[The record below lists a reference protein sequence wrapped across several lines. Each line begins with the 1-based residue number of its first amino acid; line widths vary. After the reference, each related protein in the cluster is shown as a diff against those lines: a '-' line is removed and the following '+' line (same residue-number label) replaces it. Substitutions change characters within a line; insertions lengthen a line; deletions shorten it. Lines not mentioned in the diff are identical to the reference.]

1 MTTSDRLPSPSRPQ
15 QPRRLRRPSSRRV
28 TALAATAA
36 LFLGLGGASAVAET
50 TDQQSPR
57 HRVVATPD
65 APAAIGPYSQ
75 GISAGNLTF
84 VSGQLPIDP
93 RTRAIPAGA
102 SVEEQT
108 RQVLRNVE
116 AVLEAD
122 GMSMSHV
129 VSTTVYLADLDDF
142 ARFNAAYAE
151 YFGSAAPP
159 ARATVEVARVP
170 RDAKVEI
177 SAIAVR

>member
-1 MTTSDRLPSPSRPQ
+1 VL
-15 QPRRLRRPSSRRV
+15 V
-28 TALAATAA
+28 
-36 LFLGLGGASAVAET
+36 GGVGGASAVA
-50 TDQQSPR
+50 DRSGR
-57 HRVVATPD
+57 HRAIATPD

-75 GISAGNLTF
+75 GISAGNLVF

-93 RTRAIPAGA
+93 KTGTIPADA

-108 RQVLRNVE
+108 RQALRSVE
-116 AVLEAD
+116 AVLKAD
-122 GMSMSHV
+122 GMSLRHV

-151 YFGSAAPP
+151 FFGSSAPP

>member
-1 MTTSDRLPSPSRPQ
+1 L
-15 QPRRLRRPSSRRV
+15 V
-28 TALAATAA
+28 V
-36 LFLGLGGASAVAET
+36 GVGGASAVA
-50 TDQQSPR
+50 DQSGR
-57 HRVVATPD
+57 HRVLSTPD

-93 RTRAIPAGA
+93 KTGTILADA
-102 SVEEQT
+102 SIEEQT
-108 RQVLRNVE
+108 RQALRSVE
-116 AVLEAD
+116 AVLKAD
-122 GMSMSHV
+122 GMSLTHV

-151 YFGSAAPP
+151 FFGSSAPP

>member
-1 MTTSDRLPSPSRPQ
+1 MKSLYQPHVRGIRRI
-15 QPRRLRRPSSRRV
+15 PRRSMA
-28 TALAATAA
+28 ALAAAAA
-36 LFLGLGGASAVAET
+36 LAVAAGGWSAKA
-50 TDQQSPR
+50 DPGSRPR
-57 HRVVATPD
+57 AISSAD

-93 RTRAIPAGA
+93 KTGA
-102 SVEEQT
+102 LSADAPVEEQT

-116 AVLEAD
+116 AVLKAD
-122 GMSMSHV
+122 GMTLNHV
-129 VSTTVYLADLDDF
+129 VSTTVYVADLDDF
-142 ARFNAAYAE
+142 ARFNSAYAE
-151 YFGSAAPP
+151 FFGSAAPP
-159 ARATVEVARVP
+159 ARATVEVARLP

>member
-1 MTTSDRLPSPSRPQ
+1 MQTSSPLRAEG
-15 QPRRLRRPSSRRV
+15 RRRRALG
-28 TALAATAA
+28 ALAAAA
-36 LFLGLGGASAVAET
+36 LLVVGAGSASAGA
-50 TDQQSPR
+50 DQGDRPGR
-57 HRVVATPD
+57 HRAITTPD

-84 VSGQLPIDP
+84 VSGQLPLDP
-93 RTRAIPAGA
+93 ETETIPPGA

-108 RQVLRNVE
+108 RLVLRNVE
-116 AVLEAD
+116 AVLRAD
-122 GMSMSHV
+122 RMSLRNV

-142 ARFNAAYAE
+142 ERFNTAYAE
-151 YFGSAAPP
+151 FFDSAAPP

-170 RDAKVEI
+170 RNAKVEI